1 MVRTVMMVTQV
12 TLFRL
17 NSLVADRATYSGLLI
32 IVGANITMTIF

>member
-1 MVRTVMMVTQV
+1 MMVTQV

-32 IVGANITMTIF
+32 IVIAESAQTSL

>member
-1 MVRTVMMVTQV
+1 MLQTVMMVTQV

-32 IVGANITMTIF
+32 IVIVESAQTSP